1 MLGAIM
7 ALALSATT
15 VFAAPPQP
23 ATTPIDDAFGN
34 PFAPGV
40 NIVRKVSTGDV
51 RVKLNGGN
59 RSAQFSVILRG
70 VEATVIDDNFKRDNG
85 VDGPHTYGIWGGC
98 DNDEIVTNP
107 GKSGNVAMAK
117 FTTCGDHDSILIR
130 LSEPIIGNGSFPDI
144 KIVFT
149 DGVSENVDGVFV
161 GNYLNGA
168 DMTNTWIPL
177 YR

>member
-1 MLGAIM
+1 MLRLSKIRVLMLGAIM

-15 VFAAPPQP
+15 VFAAPSQP

-34 PFAPGV
+34 PFAPGL

-85 VDGPHTYGIWGGC
+85 VYGPHTDGI
-98 DNDEIVTNP
+98 
-107 GKSGNVAMAK
+107 
-117 FTTCGDHDSILIR
+117 
-130 LSEPIIGNGSFPDI
+130 
-144 KIVFT
+144 
-149 DGVSENVDGVFV
+149 
-161 GNYLNGA
+161 
-168 DMTNTWIPL
+168 
-177 YR
+177 